1 MKKIPFIENTIII
14 IKSGHMSPVHSPSGC
29 NMFYATKHSDPTQNT
44 APLITSGTI
53 TTLATPTSATPTRN
67 VTVHEHLELPGS
79 PLQLETL
86 SRPTYRSKTISKP
99 HPGATSGRKARPR

>member
-1 MKKIPFIENTIII
+1 MQKIPFIENTIII
-14 IKSGHMSPVHSPSGC
+14 IKSGYMPPVHSPSGC

-67 VTVHEHLELPGS
+67 VTVHGHLELPGG
-79 PLQLETL
+79 PLRLETL
-86 SRPTYRSKTISKP
+86 QRPPCQRKTIIKP
-99 HPGATSGRKARPR
+99 HPGATPGRKACAR